1 MKITN
6 INLDKEKLSE
16 LRNDLLV
23 QGREIYDDKERF
35 YKLAFF
41 AVGITALT
49 LLLVLILIASKKDD
63 CDCDCCCDDYDDY
76 DDYDYYDLVDF
87 EDDYALEEDFAE

>member
-1 MKITN
+1 MRITN

-16 LRNDLLV
+16 LRNDLMV
-23 QGREIYDDKERF
+23 QGKELYDDKERF

-49 LLLVLILIASKKDD
+49 LLIVLIIIGSKKDECC
-63 CDCDCCCDDYDDY
+63 CDCDCDDYDDY
-76 DDYDYYDLVDF
+76 DYDYYDLVDF